1 MINRYQ
7 INGNKTA
14 GFTLI
19 ELMVVIIVIG
29 VVGGIVFGGA
39 GYIFEKQA
47 IKQASA
53 EIEVLKVA
61 LSEYKK

>member
-1 MINRYQ
+1 MRPVHFISLR
-7 INGNKTA
+7 KPS

-29 VVGGIVFGGA
+29 IVGGIIFTGA

-47 IKQASA
+47 IKQART
-53 EIEVLKVA
+53 EFEVLKVA
-61 LSEYKK
+61 LDE